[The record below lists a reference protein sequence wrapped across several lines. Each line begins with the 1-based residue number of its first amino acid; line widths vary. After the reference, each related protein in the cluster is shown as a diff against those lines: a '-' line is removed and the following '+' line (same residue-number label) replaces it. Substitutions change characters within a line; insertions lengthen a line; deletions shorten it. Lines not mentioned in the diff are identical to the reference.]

1 MTPGEL
7 EGRLAFLRRAE
18 GLKDTM
24 RSAYTS
30 EGRVESVADH
40 TWRLCLFA
48 ITFAD
53 LMPDIDVLKLLKM
66 CLLHDLGEVVDGD
79 IPAPEQANQPS
90 KSDKERRDF
99 QSVIASLPEA
109 LRVEFLA
116 LWDDY
121 ENARTAEAVTAK
133 AIDKLETILQH
144 NQGTNPDNFDYRFN
158 LDYGRKHTDK
168 LPLARLLREVLDAE
182 TENNARKYQD

>member
-1 MTPGEL
+1 MNDDL
-7 EGRLAFLRRAE
+7 EGRLEFLRRAE

-24 RSAYTS
+24 RTAYTS

-40 TWRLCLFA
+40 TWRLCLFVV
-48 ITFAD
+48 TFAD
-53 LMPDIDVLKLLKM
+53 LMPDVDVLTLLKM

-79 IPAPEQANQPS
+79 IPAPDQVNQPS

-99 QSVIASLPEA
+99 ESVIATLPEA
-109 LRVEFLA
+109 VRSEFLA

-121 ENARTAEAVTAK
+121 ENIHSDEAVTAK

-144 NQGTNPDNFDYRFN
+144 NQGNNPAGFDYRFN
-158 LDYGRKHTDK
+158 LGYGRQHTDK
-168 LPLARLLREVLDAE
+168 LPLAKTLRKQLDAD
-182 TENNARKYQD
+182 TEANARRYQD

>member
-1 MTPGEL
+1 MDDL
-7 EGRLAFLRRAE
+7 EGRIEFLRRAE
-18 GLKDTM
+18 GLKDTL

-30 EGRVESVADH
+30 QGRVESVADH
-40 TWRLCLFA
+40 TWRLCLFVV
-48 ITFAD
+48 TFAD
-53 LMPDIDVLKLLKM
+53 LMPDVDALKLLKM

-99 QSVIASLPEA
+99 ESVIETLPDA
-109 LRVEFLA
+109 LRAEFLE

-121 ENARTAEAVTAK
+121 EHARSTEATSAK

-144 NQGTNPDNFDYRFN
+144 NQGDNPPDFDYRFN

-168 LPLARLLREVLDAE
+168 LPLAKSLREKFDVETQANAE
-182 TENNARKYQD
+182 KHQA

>member
-1 MTPGEL
+1 MTTWDL
-7 EGRLAFLRRAE
+7 EGRIEFLRRAE

-48 ITFAD
+48 VTFSD
-53 LMPDIDVLKLLKM
+53 LMPDVDVLKLLKM

-79 IPAPEQANQPS
+79 IPAPEQAGQPS
-90 KSDKERRDF
+90 KSDKERQDF
-99 QSVIASLPEA
+99 ESVIDTLPEA
-109 LRVEFLA
+109 IRIEFMA

-121 ENARTAEAVTAK
+121 EYARTTEAVTAK

-144 NQGTNPDNFDYRFN
+144 NQGNNPDDFDYRFN

-168 LPLARLLREVLDAE
+168 LPLAKALREMLDAE
-182 TENNARKYQD
+182 TEHNAKQYQD

>member
-1 MTPGEL
+1 MAPDEL
-7 EGRLAFLRRAE
+7 QGRVEFLRRAE
-18 GLKDTM
+18 GLKDTL
-24 RSAYTS
+24 RSAYTR

-53 LMPDIDVLKLLKM
+53 LMPEVDVLKLLKM

-79 IPAPEQANQPS
+79 IPAPEQANRPS

-99 QSVIASLPEA
+99 ESVIESLPEM
-109 LRVEFLA
+109 LRTEFLI

-121 ENARTAEAVTAK
+121 EYVRTNEAIAAK

-144 NQGTNPDNFDYRFN
+144 NQGDNPRDFDYRFN
-158 LDYGRKHTDK
+158 LDYGRRHTDK
-168 LPLARLLREVLDAE
+168 LPLTTALRDLFDAE

>member
-1 MTPGEL
+1 MSPDDL
-7 EGRLAFLRRAE
+7 EGRIEFLRRAE

-53 LMPDIDVLKLLKM
+53 LMPGVDVLKLLKM

-79 IPAPEQANQPS
+79 IPAPDQANQPS

-99 QSVIASLPEA
+99 ESGIVSLPEA
-109 LRVEFLA
+109 LRSEFLS

-121 ENARTAEAVTAK
+121 EYVRTNEAVTAK

-144 NQGTNPDNFDYRFN
+144 NQGDNPDDFDYRFN

-168 LPLARLLREVLDAE
+168 LPLTKALREMLDAE
-182 TENNARKYQD
+182 TEHNARKYQD